1 MKKIVLSKKYLIL
14 LVLAICIVVGW
25 MYTQASSGGIPVGV
39 ETSIVERGAVREVVS
54 ETGHVQAAQAV
65 DMAFERGG
73 RVIELMVQEGSE
85 VMAGDVLARLDASTV
100 VADLTAA
107 QARLEAEQVRLQE
120 LLTGADDNSLA
131 VTQSSVV
138 SAETALANAKRNL
151 EEVTT
156 QQNQLVQNAKKTL
169 RNSGFAA
176 YLVSDE
182 RESTN
187 YTFTAP
193 TVSGTY
199 TSEEEG
205 VYRLELYNSGGQS
218 GASYRLTGLENG
230 TESVSTVNPT
240 PVGTRGLFVQFPV
253 NFAPRTEWEIPIP
266 NTRSSNYLTNLNA
279 YNAAVES
286 RKVAIATAESAV
298 EAAQATLNQGQ
309 TQLTQVSSSARNEK
323 VAAQRALVK
332 QVQAAVAAA
341 QVQYDSMTLV
351 APFSGIVTKTYTEV
365 GEIIGA
371 GSPAVSLIST
381 EGHEIIVP
389 ISEVD
394 IAEVSV
400 DDVAKV
406 TFDAYDDIIFQAH
419 VVNIAPRAELVDGV
433 RVFKVTLT
441 FDDENALIRDG
452 LSADVDIATAE
463 RRNVISVPTRAI
475 YEDET
480 GKFVRLI
487 TGDNVAKVYV
497 RTGLRGTDGRSEIV
511 DGLSGG
517 ETIVTFAD
525 QAALAEIEKN

>member
-14 LVLAICIVVGW
+14 IVLVICIVLGW
-25 MYTQASSGGIPVGV
+25 MYTQDSSNGIPISV
-39 ETSIVERGAVREVVS
+39 ETSMVERGEVHEIVS
-54 ETGHVQAAQAV
+54 ETGYVQAAQAV

-73 RVIELMVQEGSE
+73 RVAEIMVQEGSE
-85 VMAGDVLARLDASTV
+85 VTAGDVLVRLDASTV
-100 VADLTAA
+100 AADLTAA

-138 SAETALANAKRNL
+138 SAETVLANAKRNL
-151 EEVTT
+151 EEVTA
-156 QQNQLVQNAKKTL
+156 QQDQLVQNAEKTL
-169 RNSGFAA
+169 RNSGLAA
-176 YLVSDE
+176 YVVSDE
-182 RESTN
+182 RENSN

-193 TVSGTY
+193 TISGTY
-199 TSEEEG
+199 TGEEEG
-205 VYRLELYNSGGQS
+205 VYRLKLYNSDAQS
-218 GASYRLTGLENG
+218 GSSYTVTGLENG

-240 PVGTRGLFVQFPV
+240 PIGTRGLFVQFPV

-266 NTRSSNYLTNLNA
+266 NTRSSSYLTNLNI
-279 YNAAVES
+279 YNAAVEG
-286 RKVAIATAESAV
+286 REVAIATAESAV
-298 EAAQATLNQGQ
+298 EAAQAALNQAQ
-309 TQLTQVSSSARNEK
+309 TQLTQVSSSARTEK

-332 QVQAAVAAA
+332 QVQAAVTVA
-341 QVQYDSMTLV
+341 QVQYDNTTLV

-365 GEIIGA
+365 GQIIGA
-371 GSPAVSLIST
+371 GAPVVSLIST
-381 EGHEIIVP
+381 GGHEIIVP
-389 ISEVD
+389 VSEVD

-406 TFDAYDDIIFQAH
+406 TFDAYDDITFQAR
-419 VVNIAPRAELVDGV
+419 VVKIAPRAELVDGV
-433 RVFKVTLT
+433 RVFKVTLE
-441 FDDENALIRDG
+441 FDKEDALIRDG
-452 LSADVDIATAE
+452 LSADVAIATAE

-497 RTGLRGTDGRSEIV
+497 TTGLRGTDGRSEIV
-511 DGLSGG
+511 EGLSGG

-525 QAALAEIEKN
+525 PAALAEIEKN